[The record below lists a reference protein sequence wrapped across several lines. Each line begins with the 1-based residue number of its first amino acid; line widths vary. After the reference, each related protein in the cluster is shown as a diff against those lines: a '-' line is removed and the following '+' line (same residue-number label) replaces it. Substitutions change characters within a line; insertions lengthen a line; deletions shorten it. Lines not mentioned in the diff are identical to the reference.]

1 MAISTL
7 PKRTTQEDA
16 VSSDQT
22 RILDHLRTHVRIVT
36 PAQARE
42 ILEHQNWSRQRDL
55 RRSHVTYL
63 VSCIERGELTELSL
77 IFAEMPSG
85 QKLLVD
91 GQHRL
96 TALVQ
101 TDKTLPATVTIH
113 RVNDEHDL
121 ARLYAKIDRQST
133 RTPEAILRAFGIE
146 DQANVSPTILK
157 RIGRAVP
164 ILEAGFAP
172 TYRQNKSLIARS
184 EAVEKWLPYGELY
197 ASYVEGATS
206 EVGRLLWRAPVAAV
220 GIATAR
226 YQPST
231 AEQFWS
237 VMAQED
243 GLVRTDPRARL
254 LAWLRSHRIGA
265 TGEIIY
271 ARHVAGAWNAAFEGR
286 SLERLM
292 LRDPSTAIWILGTPF
307 KRDGAR

>member
-1 MAISTL
+1 MRGTGTDAVQPAAGAMTFVAGHENGPSERLTQTAPGAHMAISTL

-121 ARLYAKIDRQST
+121 ARVRYRRSGERQPDHPQADRS
-133 RTPEAILRAFGIE
+133 RGPNPGGWVRSDVPPEQKP
-146 DQANVSPTILK
+146 D
-157 RIGRAVP
+157 RAV
-164 ILEAGFAP
+164 
-172 TYRQNKSLIARS
+172 RS
-184 EAVEKWLPYGELY
+184 
-197 ASYVEGATS
+197 
-206 EVGRLLWRAPVAAV
+206 R
-220 GIATAR
+220 
-226 YQPST
+226 
-231 AEQFWS
+231 
-237 VMAQED
+237 
-243 GLVRTDPRARL
+243 
-254 LAWLRSHRIGA
+254 
-265 TGEIIY
+265 
-271 ARHVAGAWNAAFEGR
+271 
-286 SLERLM
+286 
-292 LRDPSTAIWILGTPF
+292 
-307 KRDGAR
+307 